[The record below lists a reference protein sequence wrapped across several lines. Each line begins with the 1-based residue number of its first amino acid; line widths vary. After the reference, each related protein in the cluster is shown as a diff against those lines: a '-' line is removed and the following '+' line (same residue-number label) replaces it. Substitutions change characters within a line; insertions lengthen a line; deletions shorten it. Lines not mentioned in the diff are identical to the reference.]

1 MTENLSLLLHL
12 FYIFSVAAL
21 MLSITA
27 WTFSDLFFRWIQKFN
42 PKSKIFL
49 LRSFGVMPIIGA
61 LIIGVMVSI
70 PALNHNSLLPV
81 EHCHSSIDCV
91 GEAATHM
98 ITFSEISVIS
108 LMLLVF
114 FNAAIQAIKQLLRSK
129 KILNSIELV
138 SIKKD
143 DLNIHLL
150 ETKKPLAFSVGMLK
164 PISVISSG
172 LINQLN
178 SKQLQ
183 IICRHEAIH
192 VQYKDSAFKWALKL
206 VSLFHFPMVKQTLLA
221 AHASALEFRADQE
234 VAKAVK
240 SKVMVAETI
249 LKIQGIMGSTT
260 EKEALCQ
267 FLGSEIEQR
276 IHFLLSTDSFHHLTN
291 RTILRFGLTI
301 IICSLLG
308 SVPLHNA
315 VEILLTQ

>member
-27 WTFSDLFFRWIQKFN
+27 WAFSDIFFRWIQKFN

-61 LIIGVMVSI
+61 MIIGVMVSI
-70 PALNHNSLLPV
+70 PALNHNSLLPI

-91 GEAATHM
+91 VEVATHM
-98 ITFSEISVIS
+98 ITFSEFSVIS

-114 FNAAIQAIKQLLRSK
+114 FNAAFQALKQCLRSK
-129 KILNSIELV
+129 KILNNIELV

-178 SKQLQ
+178 SKQLH

-206 VSLFHFPMVKQTLLA
+206 VSLFHFPVVKRTLLK

-249 LKIQGIMGSTT
+249 LKIQRIMGSTT

-276 IHFLLSTDSFHHLTN
+276 IHFLLSTNQCHHLTN
-291 RTILRFGLTI
+291 KTIVRFALTI

>member
-114 FNAAIQAIKQLLRSK
+114 FNAAIQAIKQWLRSK

-183 IICRHEAIH
+183 VICRHEAIH

-206 VSLFHFPMVKQTLLA
+206 VSFFHFPMVKQTLLA

>member
-12 FYIFSVAAL
+12 FYIFSVSAL
-21 MLSITA
+21 MMSITA
-27 WTFSDLFFRWIQKFN
+27 RAFSGLFFRWVQKFN
-42 PKSKIFL
+42 PKSKIIL

-61 LIIGVMVSI
+61 MIIGIMVSI
-70 PALNHNSLLPV
+70 PALNHNSLLPID
-81 EHCHSSIDCV
+81 HCHSSVACL

-98 ITFSEISVIS
+98 ITFSELSIIS

-114 FNAAIQAIKQLLRSK
+114 FNSAIQALKQWLRSK
-129 KILNSIELV
+129 KLLNSIELV
-138 SIKKD
+138 SVKKG
-143 DLNIHLL
+143 DLNIHLV
-150 ETKKPLAFSVGMLK
+150 ETEKPLAFSIGMLK

-172 LINQLN
+172 LMNQLS
-178 SKQLQ
+178 SKQLH
-183 IICRHEAIH
+183 IVCRHEAIH
-192 VQYKDSAFKWALKL
+192 AQYKDSAFKWVLKF
-206 VSLFHFPMVKQTLLA
+206 VSLFHFPMVKQTLLT

-234 VAKAVK
+234 VAKTVK
-240 SKVMVAETI
+240 SKIVVAETI
-249 LKIQGIMGSTT
+249 LKIQRIMGSTT
-260 EKEALCQ
+260 EKETLCQ

-276 IHFLLSTDSFHHLTN
+276 IRFLLSTDSFYHLTN